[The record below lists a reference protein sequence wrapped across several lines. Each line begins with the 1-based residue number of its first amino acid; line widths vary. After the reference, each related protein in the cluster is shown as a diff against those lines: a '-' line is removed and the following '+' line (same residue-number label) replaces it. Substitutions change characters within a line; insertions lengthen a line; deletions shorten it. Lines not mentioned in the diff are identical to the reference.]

1 MAVVSED
8 FQKLVLDDIKT
19 YAGLSEPVKAGVLER
34 MFVHNALL
42 KRLHPNPEDEFSMT
56 EVGPHYGIVGDYL
69 SVFKRRMDLN
79 QKPYMEEK
87 LMVEK
92 MSTGGY
98 MILNGHHR
106 WMAACRLGIK
116 KAPVQIVNVTPE
128 KEIFENINNSDR
140 LMCVSFDFDEVL
152 LTDGIRCPKDKNI
165 RFPLNRIYKKGLR
178 KNAGVLANELQKMGF
193 DVWIYTGNYHSTE
206 YINGLMKIHKAT
218 VNGIVNGLGGKKG
231 NSHIK
236 EAFVKKYKYSIHVD
250 NDMVLCVNTTTK
262 EYESVDID
270 SNGADWSAEV
280 INIIRGFNL
289 EIEK

>member
-1 MAVVSED
+1 MAVVPED

-34 MFVHNALL
+34 MFVHNVLI
-42 KRLHPNPEDEFSMT
+42 KRIHPNPEDEFSIT

-69 SVFKRRMDLN
+69 SAFKRRMDLS

-98 MILNGHHR
+98 MLLNGHHR
-106 WMAACRLGIK
+106 WLAASRLGIK
-116 KAPVQIVNVTPE
+116 KAPVQIVNVTPA

-140 LMCVSFDFDEVL
+140 QMCVSFDLDEVL

-165 RFPLNRIYKKGLR
+165 RFPLNRIYKSGLR
-178 KNAGVLANELQKMGF
+178 KNAGVLVNELQKMGY
-193 DVWIYTGNYHSTE
+193 DVWIYTVNYHSVE
-206 YINGLMKIHKAT
+206 YINGLMKIHKAKAD
-218 VNGIVNGLGGKKG
+218 GIVNGLGGKKG

-250 NDMVLCVNTTTK
+250 NDMVLCVNTVTK
-262 EYESVDID
+262 VYESIDID
-270 SNGADWSAEV
+270 TNGADWSAEV
-280 INIIRGFNL
+280 INIIRKLNL
-289 EIEK
+289 EAGK